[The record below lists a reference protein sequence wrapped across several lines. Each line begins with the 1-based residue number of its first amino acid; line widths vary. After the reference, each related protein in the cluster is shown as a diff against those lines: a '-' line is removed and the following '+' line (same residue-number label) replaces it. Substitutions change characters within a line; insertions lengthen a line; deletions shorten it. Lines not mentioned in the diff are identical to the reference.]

1 MEGEDSTNEDNLQLD
16 FVDLWELSSD
26 DEVSVGHV
34 TRSEKYYLDPP
45 IP

>member
-16 FVDLWELSSD
+16 FANLWELSSD
-26 DEVSVGHV
+26 DEMSVSHV
-34 TRSEKYYLDPP
+34 SRSEKYYPDPP

>member
-1 MEGEDSTNEDNLQLD
+1 MAWEDSTKEDNLLLD

-26 DEVSVGHV
+26 DEMSVGHV

-45 IP
+45 VP